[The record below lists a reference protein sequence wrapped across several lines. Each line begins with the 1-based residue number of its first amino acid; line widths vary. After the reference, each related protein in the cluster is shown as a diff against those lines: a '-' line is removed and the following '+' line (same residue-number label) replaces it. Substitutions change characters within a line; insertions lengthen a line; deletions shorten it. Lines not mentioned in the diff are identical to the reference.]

1 MDYPIRTVDQ
11 LEPVMKAFRTE
22 RGFSQRE
29 LAARMGVTQQALS
42 LLEAA
47 PHRAS
52 FERLLLVCA
61 ALGVEVVLRDKEHT
75 TPPSVDGW

>member
-11 LEPVMKAFRTE
+11 LEPVVKAFRSE
-22 RGFSQRE
+22 RGLSQHE
-29 LAARMGVTQQALS
+29 LTAKIGVTQQALS

-52 FERLLLVCA
+52 FERLLSVCA
-61 ALGVEVVLRDKEHT
+61 ALGVEVVLRDKESPK
-75 TPPSVDGW
+75 TPPTDGW